1 MNELTLKSGMVL
13 HLQPVK
19 WTALWHILRQIGG
32 TEMLDNPDALMNL
45 KGGDM
50 LKAADATEKL
60 FNYCAG
66 WGVSDDPPR
75 EAVEELEVMGL
86 ADLDKPHLA
95 RANWLRFFALADDD
109 EISSLIGAVLALSAK
124 QEQTG
129 AEES

>member
-1 MNELTLKSGMVL
+1 MEELTLKSGMTL
-13 HLQPVK
+13 HLRPVK
-19 WTALWHILRQIGG
+19 WTALWHILRQLGG
-32 TEMLDNPDALMNL
+32 PEMLENPDTLMNL

-50 LKAADATEKL
+50 LKAADTTERL

-75 EAVEELEVMGL
+75 EAVEELEAMGL
-86 ADLDKPHLA
+86 ADLGKPHLA
-95 RANWLRFFALADDD
+95 RANWLRFIALADDD

-124 QEQTG
+124 QKQTG

>member
-1 MNELTLKSGMVL
+1 MEELTLKNGTVL
-13 HLQPVK
+13 HLRPVK

-32 TEMLDNPDALMNL
+32 TKLLDNPDELMKL
-45 KGGDM
+45 EGADA
-50 LKAADATEKL
+50 LKAADTTERL

-66 WGVSDDPPR
+66 WGVTDDPPQG
-75 EAVEELEVMGL
+75 AVEELEAMGL

-95 RANWLRFFALADDD
+95 RANWLRFIALADDD

-124 QEQTG
+124 QEQAG

>member
-1 MNELTLKSGMVL
+1 MDELEFENVTL
-13 HLQPVK
+13 HLLPVK

-45 KGGDM
+45 EGADM
-50 LKAADATEKL
+50 LKAADATERL

-66 WGVSDDPPR
+66 WGVSDDPPP
-75 EAVEELEVMGL
+75 EAVEELAAMGL

-95 RANWLRFFALADDD
+95 RANWLRFIALANDD
-109 EISSLIGAVLALSAK
+109 EISSLIGAVLALSARA
-124 QEQTG
+124 QAG

>member
-1 MNELTLKSGMVL
+1 MEELQFEKVTL

-32 TEMLDNPDALMNL
+32 TEVLDNPDALMKL
-45 KGGDM
+45 EGSDM

-66 WGVSDDPPR
+66 WGVTNDPPQG
-75 EAVEELEVMGL
+75 AVEELTAMGL

-95 RANWLRFFALADDD
+95 RANWLRFIALADDD

-124 QEQTG
+124 QEQAG

>member
-1 MNELTLKSGMVL
+1 MNELKFEKVTL

-19 WTALWHILRQIGG
+19 WTALWHILRQIGRP
-32 TEMLDNPDALMNL
+32 EILDNPDMLMNL

-66 WGVSDDPPR
+66 WGVTDDPPQG
-75 EAVEELEVMGL
+75 AVEELEAMGL

-95 RANWLRFFALADDD
+95 RANWLRFIALVDDD
-109 EISSLIGAVLALSAK
+109 EISSLIGAVLALSAQ